1 MKSLTATF
9 FLCKVRY
16 ERTMEDGTQKKVTE
30 AYVLTAESFTEAEA
44 KIIQEIA
51 PYEGEIEVVEIDRA
65 QFREFF
71 YDKDRPAYKYYKAK
85 LQFITLDEKSEK
97 EKKTSVCY
105 LVGADNLEMARRGVE
120 EIFSDTMIDYNIVSL
135 TETPIENVFVYEQGG
150 V

>member
-1 MKSLTATF
+1 MESLTATF
-9 FLCKVRY
+9 FLCKVRF

-30 AYVLTAESFTEAEA
+30 AYVLNAESFTEAEA

-65 QFREFF
+65 QFREFI

-85 LQFITLDEKSEK
+85 LQFITLNEKCEK
-97 EKKTSVCY
+97 EKKTYVCY
-105 LVGADNLEMARRGVE
+105 LVGADNLEKARKGVE

-135 TETPIENVFVYEQGG
+135 TETPIENVFVYEEGW